1 MYENYTC
8 KFGNLYLIYKCYLC
22 VIKYYINYILVQQF
36 QFRLRDQK
44 KRGLAVLVTCDYKGT
59 PDELSGTD
67 LDAQEMRKTFEQF
80 NYDIIQL
87 QNKQATKDAVTALV
101 KQLSLYM
108 GKYTGATHNG
118 DGKVKAIIF
127 AFAGHGMDR
136 NRIIANDGKELALR
150 EIVEPLVKCKK
161 IGYICDKI
169 PKLFLID
176 ACRGRELLRV
186 REMSDV
192 TNINGNFRMDYAT
205 IQGYAVS
212 DEHTWM
218 SPLAC
223 MLRNPSMSDETY
235 QNVVAKVN
243 EEVYKKEKKQR
254 PQVVDQLTVGTFGL
268 YYKE

>member
-1 MYENYTC
+1 MSSS
-8 KFGNLYLIYKCYLC
+8 IY
-22 VIKYYINYILVQQF
+22 IYYVLGPQLQF
-36 QFRLRDQK
+36 HLHDQK

-59 PDELSGTD
+59 ADELFGTD
-67 LDAQEMRKTFEQF
+67 SDAQEMRTTFEQF

-87 QNKQATKDAVTALV
+87 QNEQATKDAVTALV
-101 KQLSLYM
+101 QQLSLYM
-108 GKYTGATHNG
+108 QQYTGATHNG

-150 EIVEPLVKCKK
+150 EIVEPLVKRER
-161 IGYICDKI
+161 IGDTCDEI

-176 ACRGRELLRV
+176 ACRGREVLRV
-186 REMSDV
+186 REKSDV

-205 IQGYAVS
+205 IQGYVVS

-218 SPLAC
+218 SPLAR
-223 MLRNPSMSDETY
+223 MLRNPSMCDETY

-243 EEVYKKEKKQR
+243 KEVYKKEKRQR
-254 PQVVDQLTVGTFGL
+254 PQVVDQLNVGTFGL

>member
-1 MYENYTC
+1 MQVG
-8 KFGNLYLIYKCYLC
+8 KFIPDLEVIPACVLSSIIIY
-22 VIKYYINYILVQQF
+22 YILVQKF
-36 QFRLRDQK
+36 QFHLHDRK

-59 PDELSGTD
+59 PDALSGTD
-67 LDAQEMRKTFEQF
+67 RDAQEMRKTFEQF

-87 QNKQATKDAVTALV
+87 QNKQATKDAITALV

-108 GKYTGATHNG
+108 GQYTGDTHNG

-150 EIVEPLVKCKK
+150 EIVEPLVKREK
-161 IGYICDKI
+161 IGRTCDKI

-176 ACRGRELLRV
+176 ACRGRELLRI
-186 REMSDV
+186 REKSDV

-205 IQGYAVS
+205 IQGHVAS
-212 DEHTWM
+212 DGHTWM
-218 SPLAC
+218 SPLAR
-223 MLRNPSMSDETY
+223 MLRNPSKCDETY

-243 EEVYKKEKKQR
+243 EEVYKKRKRQR

-268 YYKE
+268 YYNE